1 MTFGQFHLIMLVFSP
16 KSNCRESDSNSGF
29 AKSDVG
35 NSSQTT
41 EYGIIEQFMTVWDL
55 IIDRP
60 SYDDLLI
67 KDTNVKEQ

>member
-1 MTFGQFHLIMLVFSP
+1 MKVTQIQVLL
-16 KSNCRESDSNSGF
+16 
-29 AKSDVG
+29 DVE
-35 NSSQTT
+35 NSSHTA

-55 IIDRP
+55 KIDRP